1 MTAAAGPGD
10 VQPWLQPLFVDY
22 AGRDGSTL
30 MMRLLSTSPEVAVG
44 PEYPFEEKYF
54 TYLWFW
60 SRLLDRK
67 DFPPERWHYGH
78 TSSLS
83 LENSVPLIGPPPW
96 RSIELFEPGS
106 PEGPISRRA
115 FDLVWREFSSRASR
129 VTRKMH
135 GGREGETRLYAEKHL
150 MTWRVNLQELP
161 PVKVLAVIRDP
172 RDVWASTQA
181 LNARREVKDEPL
193 IGRDPLESET
203 QWLER
208 FATDQRERTSWI
220 LGLDDSEVP
229 VFRYEDLV
237 QDLPGQAKRLERWLG
252 VDLDVD
258 AVLADDFLRER
269 HTSASGGTDSIG
281 RWRADLTDEQ
291 ANVLMQLLA
300 PELEA
305 LGYS

>member
-1 MTAAAGPGD
+1 MTAAARPGD
-10 VQPWLQPLFVDY
+10 DGPWLEPLLVDY

-30 MMRLLSTSPEVAVG
+30 MMRLLSTSPEVAIG

-83 LENSVPLIGPPPW
+83 LESSVPLIGPPPW
-96 RSIELFEPGS
+96 RTIELFEPGS
-106 PEGPISRRA
+106 PAGPISRRA
-115 FDLVWREFSSRASR
+115 FELVWKEFSSRASR
-129 VTRKMH
+129 VTRRMH
-135 GGREGETRLYAEKHL
+135 GGREGEARLYAEKHL
-150 MTWRVNLQELP
+150 MTWRVNLEALP
-161 PVKVLAVIRDP
+161 PVKVLAMVRDP
-172 RDVWASTQA
+172 RDVWASSQA
-181 LNARREVKDEPL
+181 LNVRRRVKDEPL
-193 IGRDPLESET
+193 IGRDPMESET
-203 QWLER
+203 QWLKR
-208 FATDQRERTSWI
+208 FAEDQRERTRWI
-220 LGLDDSEVP
+220 VGLGPEVP

-237 QDLPGQAKRLERWLG
+237 QDLPGEAKRLESWLSVG
-252 VDLDVD
+252 LDVET
-258 AVLADDFLRER
+258 VLADDSLRER
-269 HTSASGGTDSIG
+269 HTSTAAGTESIG

-291 ANVLMQLLA
+291 AALLTELLA

>member
-1 MTAAAGPGD
+1 
-10 VQPWLQPLFVDY
+10 
-22 AGRDGSTL
+22 
-30 MMRLLSTSPEVAVG
+30 
-44 PEYPFEEKYF
+44 
-54 TYLWFW
+54 
-60 SRLLDRK
+60 
-67 DFPPERWHYGH
+67 
-78 TSSLS
+78 
-83 LENSVPLIGPPPW
+83 
-96 RSIELFEPGS
+96 
-106 PEGPISRRA
+106 
-115 FDLVWREFSSRASR
+115 
-129 VTRKMH
+129 
-135 GGREGETRLYAEKHL
+135 